1 MVVAIDTVP
10 DTARL
15 TAASALQKLLPEL
28 VALSLDAKQVHW
40 NVTGPGFLPLH
51 TLTDEIA
58 AFARDRADRIAERAV
73 ALGFTVDARPGT
85 VAASHTRLPGGEL
98 GDDEAVTQL
107 VERLNVITAD
117 ARVCLDEL
125 ERSDVVGHDIVV
137 GILEGLEKFRWMLR
151 ATVR

>member
-51 TLTDEIA
+51 ALTDEIA
-58 AFARDRADRIAERAV
+58 AFARDRADRVAERAV

-85 VAASHTRLPGGEL
+85 VAASHTRLPGGQL
-98 GDDEAVTQL
+98 SDDEAVGQL
-107 VERLNVITAD
+107 VERLNVIAAD

-125 ERSDVVGHDIVV
+125 VRSDVVGHDIVV
-137 GILEGLEKFRWMLR
+137 GILEELEKFRWMLR
-151 ATVR
+151 ATLR

>member
-51 TLTDEIA
+51 ALTDEIA
-58 AFARDRADRIAERAV
+58 AFARDGADRVAERAV

-85 VAASHTRLPGGEL
+85 VAATHTRLPGGAL
-98 GDDEAVTQL
+98 SHDEAVGQL
-107 VERLNVITAD
+107 VERLNVMAAD

-125 ERSDVVGHDIVV
+125 ARSDVVGHDIVV
-137 GILEGLEKFRWMLR
+137 GILEQIEKFRWMLR
-151 ATVR
+151 ATLR